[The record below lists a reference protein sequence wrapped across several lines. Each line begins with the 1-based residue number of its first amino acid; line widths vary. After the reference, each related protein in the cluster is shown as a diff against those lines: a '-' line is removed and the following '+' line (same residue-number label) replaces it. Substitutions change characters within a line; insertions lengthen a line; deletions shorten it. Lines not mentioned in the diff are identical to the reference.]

1 MKEYCRNMQ
10 RKEIEETQ
18 WLQSS
23 SVIFSQRI
31 PLQIEAAEK
40 STAPRIEPLCALFR
54 LGRDASSLR
63 ALQGMG
69 QKMC

>member
-1 MKEYCRNMQ
+1 MLKKLKKY
-10 RKEIEETQ
+10 
-18 WLQSS
+18 SG
-23 SVIFSQRI
+23 FSQRL
-31 PLQIEAAEK
+31 PVQIEAAEK
-40 STAPRIEPLCALFR
+40 LTAPRIEPLCALFR

>member
-1 MKEYCRNMQ
+1 MQKRVKELKKY
-10 RKEIEETQ
+10 
-18 WLQSS
+18 SG
-23 SVIFSQRI
+23 FSQRI
-31 PLQIEAAEK
+31 PVQIEAAEK
-40 STAPRIEPLCALFR
+40 LTVPRIEPLCALFR